1 MATQLYPPIISDR
14 IPAFYIEDIGNG
26 AETKNL
32 QAAIIVP
39 FSMNKA
45 VKISEITGFSLKIK
59 TVQTGK
65 IITTINDNT
74 QIDVDNL
81 PKQIKFMWNNNSD
94 ISEKYIGQFLKIQM
108 AYIGENEVVGL
119 YSDVSIVKCTA
130 KPTVYIEEFE
140 NNNNDNNTY
149 PAFNYTYT
157 GIYKNEDDV
166 SEKPYLYN
174 FILYK
179 SDETEESI
187 IEESGW
193 QLYDLNDDIEKK
205 VYTFSPIIDSGNYY
219 KIEYKIRTINNL
231 EVKNEKEYK
240 CTIPVFNQTNIL
252 QLNIENIF
260 EEGYINLSLSSL
272 GIENTNYPIKLN
284 LYRKNKY
291 STDSSIL
298 LQKFELLDEDSITE
312 WNFKDFTVEQGVTY
326 IYFIVYEYSS
336 HTDSFL
342 SKDVEITADF
352 EDMFLWDGEKQI
364 KIRFN
369 PKVSSFKINQQEQ
382 KVETIGSSFPMFFKN
397 GKIHYKEFPISGL
410 ISYHLDKNELFV
422 SANKDLKIILDKNLE
437 RLGTPEF
444 SNDIN
449 DSAHLETLNS
459 LNYNIH
465 AERQFK
471 LKLLEWLN
479 DGKVKLFKSP
489 TEGNYLIR
497 LLNVSL
503 SPEDKLG
510 RMLHSFSCIAYEVDE
525 YSYNNLIKN
534 GLITLS
540 NSSEIPDL
548 SNFIFK
554 TQTIYGEDEQKNISI
569 SESNSLNKEETSLKK
584 KQNILI
590 FKNKK
595 LTTIRDFKQK
605 LLYPNDDNIYYMTD
619 SYGNI
624 ITVFSAIQQTSSSS
638 PLIAQDIVYSNLT
651 NTFYYY
657 WIQQS
662 IDSNNGMITYALCG
676 SEEFDHNI
684 QLTYTIIK
692 STGINGQTISNT
704 QTISKNI
711 SNLSKLVIIITYK
724 DIDNYGY
731 IDKINIIEF
740 DRFNNRK
747 TIQIIPNENEE
758 NVKKIIISNITLPN
772 GVYLERIESSQD
784 KEGD

>member
-1 MATQLYPPIISDR
+1 MAAQLYPPIISDR
-14 IPAFYIEDIGNG
+14 IPAFYIENIEDGT
-26 AETKNL
+26 ETENL
-32 QAAIIVP
+32 QATITVP

-45 VKISEITGFSLKIK
+45 VKTSEIKGFNLKIK

-65 IITTINDNT
+65 IITIIDNT
-74 QIDVDNL
+74 QINIDNFLNQVDFIWD
-81 PKQIKFMWNNNSD
+81 KD
-94 ISEKYIGQFLKIQM
+94 ISKKYIGQFLKIQI
-108 AYIGENEVVGL
+108 AYINQQDEIGL

-140 NNNNDNNTY
+140 NNNNNDDDDDDDDN

-179 SDETEESI
+179 SDEIEESVV
-187 IEESGW
+187 EESGW

-205 VYTFSPIIDSGNYY
+205 VYTFSPIVDSGNY

-231 EVKNEKEYK
+231 EVKNEKECK
-240 CTIPVFNQTNIL
+240 CTIPEFTSTNIL

-260 EEGYINLSLSSL
+260 EEGYINLLLSL
-272 GIENTNYPIKLN
+272 GIQNSNYPIKLN

-291 STDSSIL
+291 STDSPIL
-298 LQKFELLDEDSITE
+298 LQKFELLNEDSITE
-312 WNFKDFTVEQGVTY
+312 WNFKDFTIEQGVTY
-326 IYFIVYEYSS
+326 IYFIVYEDSS
-336 HTDSFL
+336 HTNSFL
-342 SKDVEITADF
+342 SEDVEITADF

-444 SNDIN
+444 SNGIN
-449 DSAHLETLNS
+449 DSAHLETLNL

-489 TEGNYLIR
+489 AEGNYLIR

-510 RMLHSFSCIAYEVDE
+510 RMLHSFSCTAYEVDE

-569 SESNSLNKEETSLKK
+569 SKENSLNKEETSLKK

-605 LLYPNDDNIYYMTD
+605 LLKPNDDNVYYMTD

-624 ITVFSAIQQTSSSS
+624 ITVFSAIQQISSSS
-638 PLIAQDIVYSNLT
+638 SLIAQDIVYSNLT

-684 QLTYTIIK
+684 QLTYTIIN
-692 STGINGQTISNT
+692 SEEEEENP
-704 QTISKNI
+704 QTISKDI
-711 SNLSKLVIIITYK
+711 LNLSKLVVIITYK
-724 DIDNYGY
+724 DIGNYGY
-731 IDKINIIEF
+731 IDKMHIIEF
-740 DRFNNRK
+740 DKFNNRK
-747 TIQIIPNENEE
+747 TIQIIPNGNEE
-758 NVKKIIISNITLPN
+758 NVNKIIISNIVLPN